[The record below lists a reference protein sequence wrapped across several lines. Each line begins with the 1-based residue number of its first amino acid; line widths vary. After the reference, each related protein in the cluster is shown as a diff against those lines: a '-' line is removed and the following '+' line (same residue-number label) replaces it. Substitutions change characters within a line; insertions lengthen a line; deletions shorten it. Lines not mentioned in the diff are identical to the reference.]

1 MLISIVERSLFKDK
15 DGGGGAATKLIKHR
29 FLGFLIWQAIQST
42 VVFFLS
48 KTLLLSLFT
57 NTPFKPSLLTI
68 SSFITFHFSLLIFST
83 SLFIISSPR
92 PHRPASPFELLL
104 AAARLIL
111 VPISNSQPL
120 LPSDFRGR
128 VRASFSFVLFVAV
141 SAVSALLSVISLC
154 WSCNAFDQLRPRR
167 LVIGKLGFWGLQI
180 GLFYGLHYVYAK
192 RWVLQ
197 FPIIQR
203 PPFFSF
209 KMGLPLAVEK
219 ALKLSAAGYVF
230 SAILAFILPYEF
242 KGQLPV
248 QNFITEQILF
258 YIGSF
263 VVILCWEL
271 CHHLHQVLHTKRFVF
286 APPKG
291 SAAAET
297 NPSEPLLAALEESTP
312 KSLLQYL
319 AYLDLCMVC
328 EGNVDPWRRAAFF
341 EETGETYK
349 RVISVC
355 LTPVEQFTRTL
366 SEVLESSP
374 VDNSLQLSQQLRS
387 PNEQLADSKIYESFD
402 DFQLLAWC
410 ARIVASLTVHSH
422 KEDRFGVAQLSG
434 SNAAVISTL
443 LSSLLAVETL
453 MGKKTNLQSSNTL
466 MDPAGIKWATLN
478 SGKRD
483 SAASIAGKRKGAPF
497 YAKAYSM
504 ADNLRTSI
512 YGIVS
517 AFYDEMSHSAKAGL
531 LEKDWI
537 ISSKPLYGT
546 RELLSQK
553 LRLFL
558 DFQAS

>member
-1 MLISIVERSLFKDK
+1 MLKSIVERSLFKDK
-15 DGGGGAATKLIKHR
+15 DGGGGGTTVIKHR
-29 FLGFLIWQAIQST
+29 FLGFLIYQGLQST
-42 VVFFLS
+42 TIFIFT

-57 NTPFKPSLLTI
+57 QSPFKPSFLTLL
-68 SSFITFHFSLLIFST
+68 SFITFHFSLLIFST

-92 PHRPASPFELLL
+92 PQRLASPLELLFST
-104 AAARLIL
+104 AKLIL
-111 VPISNSQPL
+111 VPISNTQPL
-120 LPSDFRGR
+120 LSPDFRLP
-128 VRASFSFVLFVAV
+128 VRTSLSFVLFVAV
-141 SAVSALLSVISLC
+141 SAVSASLSVISLC
-154 WSCNAFDQLRPRR
+154 WSCHVFDQLESKR

-180 GLFYGLHYVYAK
+180 GLFYGLHYVYNK
-192 RWVLQ
+192 RRVLQ

-209 KMGLPLAVEK
+209 KMGLPLAVGK
-219 ALKLSAAGYVF
+219 ALKLSAVGYAF
-230 SAILAFILPYEF
+230 SALLAFFLPYNF
-242 KGQLPV
+242 KDQLPAG
-248 QNFITEQILF
+248 NFITEQIIF

-271 CHHLHQVLHTKRFVF
+271 CHHLHQVLHTKRSVF

-341 EETGETYK
+341 EESGETYK

-355 LTPVEQFTRTL
+355 LTPVEQFTRNV

-374 VDNSLQLSQQLRS
+374 VDNFLQLSHQLRS
-387 PNEQLADSKIYESFD
+387 PNEQLADSKVYESFD

-422 KEDRFGVAQLSG
+422 KEDRLGVAQLSG

-466 MDPAGIKWATLN
+466 MDPAGIKWVTLN
-478 SGKRD
+478 SGRRD
-483 SAASIAGKRKGAPF
+483 SAAGFAGKRKGTPF

-504 ADNLRTSI
+504 ADILRTSI

-537 ISSKPLYGT
+537 ISNKPLYGT

>member
-1 MLISIVERSLFKDK
+1 M
-15 DGGGGAATKLIKHR
+15 
-29 FLGFLIWQAIQST
+29 
-42 VVFFLS
+42 
-48 KTLLLSLFT
+48 
-57 NTPFKPSLLTI
+57 
-68 SSFITFHFSLLIFST
+68 
-83 SLFIISSPR
+83 
-92 PHRPASPFELLL
+92 
-104 AAARLIL
+104 
-111 VPISNSQPL
+111 
-120 LPSDFRGR
+120 
-128 VRASFSFVLFVAV
+128 AV
-141 SAVSALLSVISLC
+141 SAVSTSLSMISLC
-154 WSCNAFDQLRPRR
+154 WSCGAFDQVKTRR
-167 LVIGKLGFWGLQI
+167 LVIGKLGFWGLQL
-180 GLFYGLHYVYAK
+180 GMFYAVHYVYKK

-209 KMGLPLAVEK
+209 KMGLPLAVGK

-230 SAILAFILPYEF
+230 SALLVVFLPYEF
-242 KGQLPV
+242 KGQLSV
-248 QNFITEQILF
+248 GNFITEQIIF

-271 CHHLHQVLHTKRFVF
+271 SHHLHQVLHTKRSVF

-319 AYLDLCMVC
+319 AYLDLCMAC
-328 EGNVDPWRRAAFF
+328 ESNVDPWRRAAFF
-341 EETGETYK
+341 EESGETYK

-355 LTPVEQFTRTL
+355 LTPVEQFTRNI

-374 VDNSLQLSQQLRS
+374 VDNSLQLSHQLRS

-434 SNAAVISTL
+434 SNAAVLSTL
-443 LSSLLAVETL
+443 LSSLLVVETL
-453 MGKKTNLQSSNTL
+453 MGKKTNLPSSNSV

-478 SGKRD
+478 SGRRD
-483 SAASIAGKRKGAPF
+483 SAAGVAGKRKGAPF

-504 ADNLRTSI
+504 ADILRTSI
-512 YGIVS
+512 YCIVS
-517 AFYDEMSHSAKAGL
+517 AFYDEMSHGAKAGL

-558 DFQAS
+558 DYQAT